1 MCRVIE
7 KDPAPFA
14 ALGAIHQ
21 GVGHALMAEEIPFA
35 VSIENEGVVGKLLS
49 SEALCVHH
57 QLERF
62 NPLNHRGSN
71 TRIGSRGRPHSHAS
85 RDHSGGNRKQSDRA
99 HLNFLPCN
107 QLARNMRWFEPFVG
121 GVCQSMASA
130 DVMAIT
136 KWSI

>member
-1 MCRVIE
+1 ME
-7 KDPAPFA
+7 
-14 ALGAIHQ
+14 H
-21 GVGHALMAEEIPFA
+21 
-35 VSIENEGVVGKLLS
+35 EGVVGKLRS

-71 TRIGSRGRPHSHAS
+71 TRIGSRGRPYSHAS
-85 RDHSGGNRKQSDRA
+85 RDHSGGNRKQSDLA
-99 HLNFLPCN
+99 HLNFSRAISSPTTCGSSSHL
-107 QLARNMRWFEPFVG
+107 WEP
-121 GVCQSMASA
+121 VCQSMAPA